1 VHVLELRSNPEAIF
15 AVVCTRMAQ
24 LQTSVVIFS
33 ILPDEKAVQGYS
45 AQIRDLIGSMQSF
58 EGDLEKVPVQA

>member
-1 VHVLELRSNPEAIF
+1 MHVLELRSNPEAIF